1 MRKQLVKM
9 ANSYL
14 DDLEKSG
21 YNVNDRTVMYYYN
34 EVVNGDN
41 TIDAVLTVKINGE
54 EELMIRANI
63 AR

>member
-1 MRKQLVKM
+1 MRKQLIKM

-21 YNVNDRTVMYYYN
+21 YNLNDSSVMYYYDK
-34 EVVNGDN
+34 VFNGDN

-54 EELMIRANI
+54 EVLMIRANI

>member
-1 MRKQLVKM
+1 MRKDLIKL
-9 ANSYL
+9 AEIYLKSLPEGNS
-14 DDLEKSG
+14 
-21 YNVNDRTVMYYYN
+21 VMYHYR

-41 TIDAVLTVKINGE
+41 TIDGVLTVHVNGE